1 MMATLRSPTLL
12 GALALGVLADL
23 LVRAPGRPG
32 LNVALW
38 AATGVLLLALLL
50 RQRGESASR
59 ESQWCVA
66 AALGFAATLALR
78 DAEAL
83 AGFGLLSAV
92 LLLVLAAGHA
102 TAAWV
107 SRATPG
113 DAVLGAFRVALLGA
127 LGPIGWGRGETD
139 RASAG
144 WLRVAGTL
152 LRGTA
157 LALPPLAL
165 LGALLMNADPVF
177 ERLVKDAVRVDLE
190 RVLEHVLFTAFV
202 AWGTAGWLRAALVG
216 DESLMDRVRLPQPRL
231 RAADVTVA
239 IWLLNLLF
247 LAFVVVQLRYLFGGA
262 EVVQLTAGLSYAEYA
277 RRGFFELVAC
287 TALVVPI
294 LLLADWGAAPESARS
309 RDLLRGTMLLLV
321 LLLFGVLASAAYRIR
336 LYQAAYG
343 LTEARLYAS
352 VVIVWLT
359 GVLGWLVLTVL
370 RGRRE
375 RFLWGSIVGGLAC
388 VAALIALDPHARI
401 ARTNMARAVAGLDVD
416 GEYLQQ
422 LSADAV
428 PALLARLDTLPEP
441 SRCQVAQ
448 RLEARWRGERPGGW
462 RTWNLADWRARRLV
476 RERGPLLP
484 DGCPPVADGRPGVSG

>member
-1 MMATLRSPTLL
+1 
-12 GALALGVLADL
+12 
-23 LVRAPGRPG
+23 
-32 LNVALW
+32 
-38 AATGVLLLALLL
+38 
-50 RQRGESASR
+50 
-59 ESQWCVA
+59 
-66 AALGFAATLALR
+66 
-78 DAEAL
+78 
-83 AGFGLLSAV
+83 
-92 LLLVLAAGHA
+92 
-102 TAAWV
+102 
-107 SRATPG
+107 
-113 DAVLGAFRVALLGA
+113 
-127 LGPIGWGRGETD
+127 
-139 RASAG
+139 
-144 WLRVAGTL
+144 
-152 LRGTA
+152 
-157 LALPPLAL
+157 
-165 LGALLMNADPVF
+165 MNADPVF
-177 ERLVKDAVRVDLE
+177 ERLVTDAVRVDLE
-190 RVLEHVLFTAFV
+190 RVLEHVLFTACV

-216 DESLMDRVRLPQPRL
+216 DEALMARVRLPSPRL

-239 IWLLNLLF
+239 LWLLNLLF

-262 EVVQLTAGLSYAEYA
+262 DVVLRTAGLSYAEYA

-294 LLLADWGAAPESARS
+294 LLLADGGAAPATTRS

-343 LTEARLYAS
+343 LTEARLFAS

-359 GVLGWLVLTVL
+359 GVLAWLVLTVL

-375 RFLWGSIVGGLAC
+375 RFLWGSVVGGLAC

-401 ARTNMARAVAGLDVD
+401 ARVNVARAAAGLAVD

-428 PALLARLDTLPEP
+428 PALLGGLAALPDP

-462 RTWNLADWRARRLV
+462 RTWNMADGRARRLV
-476 RERGPLLP
+476 RERGGLLP
-484 DGCPPVADGRPGVSG
+484 DGCPPVASERPAGRG